1 MGMTNNS
8 NNIFA
13 AVGVFVYT
21 LCVLLIYFGLIVIAQ
36 AIYIVAHCVGLGLSM
51 KVHLQ
56 LAHKSGY
63 LPYYWG
69 RAGRK
74 LKELDLEISERKLDF
89 EQARFLFQTEHKKNE
104 ELVFDIEKRRAH
116 SASTRGD
123 LPAVSRRT

>member
-1 MGMTNNS
+1 MTNHS

-36 AIYIVAHCVGLGLSM
+36 AIYIVAHCVGLVLSM

-56 LAHKSGY
+56 WAHKSGY

-69 RAGRK
+69 QAGRK
-74 LKELDLEISERKLDF
+74 IKDLDLEISERKLDF
-89 EQARFLFQTEHKKNE
+89 DQALFLFETEHKKNE
-104 ELVFDIEKRRAH
+104 ELVSDIEKRRAQ

-123 LPAVSRRT
+123 LSAVSRRT